1 MTEVWKPERAVQI
14 VAGTPPGGG
23 LDRVA
28 RALAKAIAEAHL
40 VEVLVEVVNVP
51 GDRGLAISIGGPRR
65 RGSIDL
71 FLIVRSYRCL
81 LFRSYRFR
89 CFCLW
94 EPHWFSD
101 QRRTDHQKQ
110 RD

>member
-40 VEVLVEVVNVP
+40 VEVL
-51 GDRGLAISIGGPRR
+51 SGGRQCSWRR
-65 RGSIDL
+65 RTTGL
-71 FLIVRSYRCL
+71 
-81 LFRSYRFR
+81 
-89 CFCLW
+89 
-94 EPHWFSD
+94 D
-101 QRRTDHQKQ
+101 QLRR
-110 RD
+110 